1 MRGCRDRPV
10 PGVVALAAYDVLT
23 GDTALR
29 ADLIFDGMR
38 GLCVQTEKVRPARTR
53 RKISLP
59 WREEEGEGYDD
70 V

>member
-1 MRGCRDRPV
+1 M
-10 PGVVALAAYDVLT
+10 AAYDVLT